1 MENTTN
7 VPVDNPKAKV
17 DTYSYKGWMNSD
29 RFLKRAFGVLGHYF
43 VAALIIGI
51 PFYILF
57 LLIALTAG
65 GFIFG
70 GVEGVDVR

>member
-29 RFLKRAFGVLGHYF
+29 RFLKRAFGVLGHYI
-43 VAALIIGI
+43 VAGLIIGI
-51 PFYILF
+51 PLYIF
-57 LLIALTAG
+57 IFAVVIALG
-65 GFIFG
+65 GFNPG
-70 GVEGVDVR
+70 P